1 MIKTLLRV
9 FYTDLVTFLWNSFV
23 HTTVLNVQVPSE
35 PRRIQ
40 ILFDFFHVIRH
51 ICFFK
56 LENCSL
62 YKEKNNTI
70 YLFLVSK
77 PQLFRLFYEYG
88 VKIET
93 FRCGITMKLV

>member
-1 MIKTLLRV
+1 MSKYLQNPEEYK
-9 FYTDLVTFLWNSFV
+9 FDLISFM
-23 HTTVLNVQVPSE
+23 LS
-35 PRRIQ
+35 
-40 ILFDFFHVIRH
+40 VIFV
-51 ICFFK
+51 FFK